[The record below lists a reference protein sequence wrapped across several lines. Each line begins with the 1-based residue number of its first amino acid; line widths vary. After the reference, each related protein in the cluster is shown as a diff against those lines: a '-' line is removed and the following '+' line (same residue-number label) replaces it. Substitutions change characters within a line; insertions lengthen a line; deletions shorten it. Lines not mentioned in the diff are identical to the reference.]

1 MREPT
6 MADRFVAAKLSF
18 PDIPRIVRDTQYKTR
33 LAEKFVF
40 DKEASARVATVL
52 RDVPELLVEQIQFA
66 RPPFDLCWI
75 EYNVG
80 VIFNMLNPDRAVI
93 PGQTRDMNLG
103 LLIEHHRMVV
113 VAEDVRGRFGFMPVV
128 YHLNTEWP
136 PEEQL
141 SFASQLTI
149 SRMGID
155 YWLWG
160 SAAPKLIR
168 DGKQDYLRVLRD
180 TNRVEL
186 LLPISPD
193 KSASVYNG
201 TIGDF
206 KNHIGILLML
216 NQPSL
221 TKYVEVPR
229 TRGWIGHK
237 PKPYMAHRTVHVAL
251 DPVPLVRCLSHGEGT
266 GSVRR
271 RHRVRG
277 HYCTNAQAR
286 QGGCDHQWQAADGGW
301 KPVAVAVGDDPERW
315 VCAACAGRRWWRAD
329 HARGDAGLGW
339 VDHTY
344 RVD

>member
-6 MADRFVAAKLSF
+6 MADRFVNAKLSF
-18 PDIPRIVRDTQYKTR
+18 PDVASTVRAAQHKAR
-33 LAEKFVF
+33 LAERFVF
-40 DKEASARVATVL
+40 DRDASARVATVL

-75 EYNVG
+75 EYNVE
-80 VIFNMLNPDRAVI
+80 VIFEMLNPDYI
-93 PGQTRDMNLG
+93 KEEDSTRDVHIG

-113 VAEDVRGRFGFMPVV
+113 VSEGADGRFAIMPVI

-136 PEEQL
+136 VEEQL
-141 SFASQLTI
+141 AFASQLTV

-160 SAAPKLIR
+160 AVAPRLP
-168 DGKQDYLRVLRD
+168 QEHLRVLRD

-186 LLPISPD
+186 LLPIPPSR
-193 KSASVYNG
+193 SAAVYNG
-201 TIGDF
+201 TVGDF
-206 KNHIGILLML
+206 KNHVAILLML

-221 TKYVEVPR
+221 TKYVAVER

-237 PKPYMAHRTVHVAL
+237 PKPYMAHREVRVAL
-251 DPVPLVRCLSHGEGT
+251 DPVPRIRQFSHGEGEERL
-266 GSVRR
+266 RR

-277 HYCTNAQAR
+277 HYCTNARAR
-286 QGGCDHQWQAADGGW
+286 SGGCIHQWQAVGAEW

-315 VCAACAGRRWWRAD
+315 VCDVCGGKRWWRAD
-329 HARGDAGLGW
+329 HARGDASVGW